1 MLVDDLKANTK
12 YQGYQPSDQYIKW
25 FWEIMY
31 ELDDTQKASFLQ
43 FVNGTSRVPLQG
55 FKALQGMG
63 GVNKFSIHKAFNTS
77 QLPTS
82 HTWYT

>member
-1 MLVDDLKANTK
+1 
-12 YQGYQPSDQYIKW
+12 
-25 FWEIMY
+25 
-31 ELDDTQKASFLQ
+31 
-43 FVNGTSRVPLQG
+43 VPLQG

-82 HTWYT
+82 HTCFNQLDLPQYHSKELLRKRLILAITEGKEGFAFA